1 MRKLASILV
10 VLGLV
15 FGLAAAAS
23 AAENYDDVIK
33 QDQYLIQKTEALKK
47 RLKAR
52 IAEVTSSP
60 EKLATI
66 MREGRDRTVLC
77 RYCHGENGI
86 AIQREGL
93 KRIVPNLA
101 GQNPV
106 YIIDQF
112 QRFGDGR
119 RKDFMM
125 GGLANNFTEEDMIK
139 IAIFFSELRPV
150 TAGGGNPALRAKG
163 KEIFKQVCHKCHGED
178 GRGQAGYAMIAGQ
191 RADYV
196 DQMLH
201 TFRDDRERRVNPWMT
216 GVAVGLSDEDIDAV
230 ASYVANMR

>member
-1 MRKLASILV
+1 MRKLASIVVVLEL

-15 FGLAAAAS
+15 IAVAPTESVAQNDNLVQ
-23 AAENYDDVIK
+23 N
-33 QDQYLIQKTEALKK
+33 TEALKK
-47 RLKAR
+47 RLEAR

-60 EKLATI
+60 EKLAVI

-139 IAIFFSELRPV
+139 IAIFFSQLKPV
-150 TAGGGNPALRAKG
+150 TAGGGKPELRAKG
-163 KEIFKQVCHKCHGED
+163 KDIFKAVCHKCHGED
-178 GRGQAGYAMIAGQ
+178 GRGKEGYAMIAGQ

-201 TFRDDRERRVNPWMT
+201 TFRDNRERRVNPWMT
-216 GVAVGLSDEDIDAV
+216 DVAVSMSDEDIDAV
-230 ASYVANMR
+230 ASYVANLR

>member
-1 MRKLASILV
+1 MRKLASIMV

-15 FGLAAAAS
+15 FGLVDAVS
-23 AAENYDDVIK
+23 AAE
-33 QDQYLIQKTEALKK
+33 DQSNLYQRTEALKK

-52 IAEVTSSP
+52 IAQVTSDP
-60 EKLATI
+60 EQLAAI

-77 RYCHGENGI
+77 RYCHGEDGI

-93 KRIVPNLA
+93 KRITPNLA
-101 GQNPV
+101 GQNPI

-125 GGLANNFTEEDMIK
+125 GGLANNFTEKDMIK
-139 IAIFFSELRPV
+139 IAIFYSELPAR
-150 TAGGGNPALRAKG
+150 TAGGGQLELREKG
-163 KEIFKQVCHKCHGED
+163 REIFKRVCHSCHGED

-196 DQMLH
+196 EQMLH

-216 GVAVGLSDEDIDAV
+216 GVAVGLSDEDIEAV
-230 ASYVANMR
+230 SAYVANLR

>member
-15 FGLAAAAS
+15 FGLADAVS
-23 AAENYDDVIK
+23 AAENSSNLL
-33 QDQYLIQKTEALKK
+33 QHTEALKR
-47 RLKAR
+47 RLESR
-52 IAEVTSSP
+52 IAVVTSNP
-60 EKLATI
+60 ERLAAI

-139 IAIFFSELRPV
+139 IAIFYSELPPK
-150 TAGGGNPALRAKG
+150 TAGGGHLSMQAKG
-163 KEIFKQVCHKCHGED
+163 KEIFKRVCHSCHGED
-178 GRGQAGYAMIAGQ
+178 GRGQEGYAMIAGQ

-196 DQMLH
+196 EQMLH

-216 GVAVGLSDEDIDAV
+216 GVAVGLSDEDIEAV
-230 ASYVANMR
+230 SAYVANLR